1 MRIALA
7 QTDPRLGDVE
17 ANLAGIEETVAAA
30 LAAGADLAVFPELA
44 LTGYRLRDLV
54 PQVAVRLDR
63 AGPVRDRLA
72 ALSERLPLVVGLVE
86 ESADHRFYNA
96 AAWFEDG
103 RLVHVHR
110 KVYLPTYG
118 MFDEAMDFARGRRL
132 AAFDTRFGRAGI
144 LICEDLWHP
153 TATTVLALDGAI
165 MVFGIAASPL
175 RGQGVGS
182 AEPSHLSGRQLAEV
196 LARFHTVPMVYV
208 NRSGY
213 EEGLAFGGGSFAI
226 GAMGETL
233 AEAPLL
239 EPALVVA
246 TIDPDRTR
254 AARAAYPLVR
264 DERPGLL
271 ARELRRIARGE
282 GIETDEEDGR

>member
-1 MRIALA
+1 VRIALA
-7 QTDPRLGDVE
+7 QTDPHLGDVA
-17 ANLAGIEETVAAA
+17 ANLESIEATVA
-30 LAAGADLAVFPELA
+30 LAAEQGADLAIFPELA

-72 ALSERLPLVVGLVE
+72 ALSSRLPFLLGLVE

-96 AAWFEDG
+96 AAYFEDG

-132 AAFDTRFGRAGI
+132 AAFDTRFGRAGT

-153 TATTVLALDGAI
+153 TATTVLALDGA
-165 MVFGIAASPL
+165 VLLFGIASSPL
-175 RGQGVGS
+175 RGQGAG
-182 AEPSHLSGRQLAEV
+182 ADDPSHISGRQLAEV
-196 LARFHTVPMVYV
+196 LARFHTLPVIYV

-213 EEGLAFGGGSFAI
+213 EEGLAFGGGSFAL
-226 GAMGETL
+226 GAMGDAL

-239 EPALVVA
+239 EEALVVA
-246 TIDPDRTR
+246 TLDPDRTR
-254 AARAAYPLVR
+254 AARAAYPLMR

-271 ARELRRIARGE
+271 ARELRRVARGDALD
-282 GIETDEEDGR
+282 GDEEDGR

>member
-1 MRIALA
+1 MRLALA
-7 QTDPRLGDVE
+7 QTDPHLGDVA
-17 ANLAGIEETVAAA
+17 ANLESIERTVT
-30 LAAGADLAVFPELA
+30 LAQEQGADLVVFPELA

-54 PQVAVRLDR
+54 PHVAVRLDR
-63 AGPVRDRLA
+63 AGAVRDRLA
-72 ALSERLPLVVGLVE
+72 ALSSRRPFIVGLVE
-86 ESADHRFYNA
+86 ESAEHRFYNA
-96 AAWFEDG
+96 AAYFEEG

-132 AAFDTRFGRAGI
+132 AAFETRFGRAGI
-144 LICEDLWHP
+144 LVCEDLWHP
-153 TATTVLALDGAI
+153 TATTVLALDGAVI
-165 MVFGIAASPL
+165 LYGIASSPL
-175 RGQGVGS
+175 RGQGAGTDD
-182 AEPSHLSGRQLAEV
+182 PSHISGRQLAEV
-196 LARFHTVPMVYV
+196 LARFHTLPVVYV

-213 EEGLAFGGGSFAI
+213 EEGLAFGGGSFAL

-239 EPALVVA
+239 EEALVLA
-246 TIDPDRTR
+246 TVDPDRTR

-271 ARELRRIARGE
+271 ARELRRVACSDAVDGDAEE
-282 GIETDEEDGR
+282 GR